1 MELKPIIS
9 VKNLSFSY
17 PKRDVLQGIDFEL
30 YRGEVVSLLGANG
43 CGKSTLIRLILGLL
57 KGIGE
62 IKIENKELHK
72 YSQKEIA
79 SHIAYIPQY
88 HNVPFNYSVLDMV
101 VMGRIFKLGL
111 FASPSKNDFEIA
123 HEALATIGIENL
135 SSRAFGELSGG
146 QKQMVLLARALTQE
160 AKTFIMDE
168 PVSGLDY
175 GNQIRLLEMINTLSA
190 KGYTF
195 LKTTHYPDH
204 AIMVSNRVVVMDEGK
219 IIANGTTKEVI
230 TDEMLNNIYN
240 IRANII
246 EHDSKQ
252 WCIPILKGLNRCKF
266 SFLYYFCFLLSFT
279 QKL

>member
-1 MELKPIIS
+1 MELEPIIS
-9 VKNLSFSY
+9 VKNLHFSY
-17 PKRDVLQGIDFEL
+17 PTRDVLRGINFDL
-30 YRGEVVSLLGANG
+30 HRGEVVSLLGANG

-57 KGIGE
+57 KGSGE
-62 IKIENKELHK
+62 IQLANKPLHK

-101 VMGRIFKLGL
+101 VMGRIFKLGI
-111 FASPSKNDFEIA
+111 FASPSKKDFAIA
-123 HEALATIGIENL
+123 REALATIGIENL

-175 GNQIRLLEMINTLSA
+175 GNQIRLLEMINTLSE

-204 AIMVSNRVVVMDEGK
+204 AIMVSSRVVVMDEGT
-219 IIANGTTKEVI
+219 IIANGTSDEVI
-230 TDEMLNNIYN
+230 TDAMLKNIYN
-240 IRANII
+240 INAKII
-246 EHDSKQ
+246 NHDSKQ
-252 WCIPILKGLNRCKF
+252 LCIPILQGSKI
-266 SFLYYFCFLLSFT
+266 
-279 QKL
+279 